1 MLPREYRRMQKIGP
15 VACTGML
22 VLALVCAGCTHPSVP
37 MRNDGAVR
45 DMPANL
51 TAHTWVLELYVAGD
65 NQFKPVLN
73 DTRITAVFGAD
84 GLLSGSGG
92 CNIFAARY
100 DAGGELLSIGPVAS
114 AKTICSEPR
123 GVMNQEAAYLAALD
137 RIVFF
142 EFSGGELRLLDGDRR
157 TVLVFSR
164 GGLSAP
170 TELTGRTWRLTHFD
184 TGMGKILPAVAGT
197 TVTAYFDHEGF
208 LRGSAGCN
216 AYATTCDAAGGS
228 LDIGVVDVTQTF
240 CSRPSGIMQ
249 QEATF
254 LSMLKRA
261 GTYEVDGNT
270 LVVRN
275 TAGDVILVFESDR
288 SEALLPLSGTLTGR
302 GWHLRRLADDTGEM
316 VPALP
321 QGSVTAAFTR
331 DGHLSGAAGCNW
343 YGTYYRVEGER
354 LFVEEIA
361 YTDFYCSTPEGI
373 LEQERQYFSLLDR
386 TASYE
391 IRGGILVIYDEHKT
405 PLLEFSGDP
414 LGA

>member
-1 MLPREYRRMQKIGP
+1 
-15 VACTGML
+15 ML
-22 VLALVCAGCTHPSVP
+22 VLALVCAGCTHPPVP
-37 MRNDGAVR
+37 GRHGGAAGNV
-45 DMPANL
+45 PANL
-51 TAHTWVLELYVAGD
+51 TAHTWVLDLYVAGD

-92 CNIFAARY
+92 CNIYAAQY

-114 AKTICSEPR
+114 AKTICSEPPEL
-123 GVMNQEAAYLAALD
+123 MNQEAAYLAALH
-137 RIVFF
+137 RVAFF
-142 EFSGGELRLLDGDRR
+142 AFSSGELRLLDGDRR

-164 GGLSAP
+164 SGLSAP

-184 TGMGKILPAVAGT
+184 NGMGKILPVVENT
-197 TVTAYFDHEGF
+197 TVTANFDPEGF

-216 AYATTCDAAGGS
+216 AYATTCNAAGEA

-261 GTYEVDGNT
+261 DTYEIDGNN
-270 LVVRN
+270 LVIRN
-275 TAGDVILVFESDR
+275 NAGDVILVFESDR
-288 SEALLPLSGTLTGR
+288 SEALLPLGGTLTGR
-302 GWHLRRLADDTGEM
+302 GWHLRRLADNAGEM
-316 VPALP
+316 VPAIP
-321 QGSVTAAFTR
+321 QATVTAAFTR

-361 YTDFYCSTPEGI
+361 FTDFYCSTPEGI
-373 LEQERQYFSLLDR
+373 LEQERQYFSLLNR

-391 IRGGILVIYDEHKT
+391 IRGGMLSIYDEQKT
-405 PLLEFSGDP
+405 LLLEFSSDP